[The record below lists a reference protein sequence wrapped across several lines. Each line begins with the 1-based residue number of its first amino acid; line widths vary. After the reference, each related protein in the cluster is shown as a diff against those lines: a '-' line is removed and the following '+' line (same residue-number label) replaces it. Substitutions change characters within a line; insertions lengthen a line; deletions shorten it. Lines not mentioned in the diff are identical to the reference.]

1 MKRVIINLMFCVF
14 CTLTFAQEVIL
25 IKNNEDIQKKVV
37 QRVAERYSKKD
48 PEKQAVYKDVIKTA
62 FDEYINDS
70 KVKVKFTE
78 SDYNSLNEKMAL
90 LNDSVKKLN
99 KLYAEINSLNAKVD
113 KLETSAEKEYN
124 EKFELKLK
132 SLNDSINRKNILI
145 RDYKILVEK
154 LQKDSLKMASTL
166 DQIRSEA
173 KNNNSTLL
181 LFSKMKDKMEY
192 VRKSIDSIYSLSKNQ
207 QLLDIDIERV
217 KMSIDTYKSYRLII
231 AEVDHKLCND
241 LNKKTDELSGLSE
254 LCVLM
259 ENGKKQMATEK
270 FDNVENSKIANML
283 EEKQKSV
290 SGILSDV
297 QKKECS
303 KMINLLNG
311 QQYSYLNLKS
321 MLNDISKLKCLP
333 YDKAVESALDII
345 KINLKAFNG
354 NDRYNEYYT
363 TFNKI
368 LDDFI
373 KDLKDENVYNNLG
386 KPEQL
391 TDYLNKMLSRL

>member
-1 MKRVIINLMFCVF
+1 MKRIIINLMFCVF

-37 QRVAERYSKKD
+37 QKVAEKYSKKD

-113 KLETSAEKEYN
+113 KLEASTEKEYS

-132 SLNDSINRKNILI
+132 SLNDSIHRKNILI
-145 RDYKILVEK
+145 RDYKILIEK

-166 DQIRSEA
+166 DKIKSEVE
-173 KNNNSTLL
+173 NNNSTLL

-192 VRKSIDSIYSLSKNQ
+192 VRKGIDSVYSLSKNQ

-231 AEVDHKLCND
+231 AEVDQKLCND

-321 MLNDISKLKCLP
+321 ILNDISNLKCLP

-345 KINLKAFNG
+345 KANLKAFNG

-368 LDDFI
+368 LEDFI